1 MTAIYIGAGSD
12 ILPIKY
18 LQNIKTFIYYDS
30 QPFSEFGLLQ
40 SGYIMDDGTD
50 GFYRPRFI
58 ENLDKEMKTINMT
71 LTRCIGDLRI
81 YSDGNKLVKYYTNKS
96 LPEHFLDIKSS
107 IKDYDT
113 LIVAG
118 HHPDSIILEG
128 TNKKIHFIG
137 IEGTAYDY
145 DEFDNRNNII
155 YKMHKENISNKFNKF
170 TFINKNGNLS
180 NFDSWKDFFDY
191 YISK

>member
-1 MTAIYIGAGSD
+1 MSAIYIGAGSD
-12 ILPIKY
+12 ILPIKH
-18 LQNIKTFIYYDS
+18 LQNIKTFSYFDS

-40 SGYIMDDGTD
+40 SGYIMEDGTD

-58 ENLDKEMKTINMT
+58 ENVDKEMKSINMI

-81 YSDGNKLVKYYTNKS
+81 YSDGNKIVKYYTNKS
-96 LPEHFLDIKSS
+96 LPEHFLKIKSS

-118 HHPDSIILEG
+118 YHPDSIILEA
-128 TNKKIHFIG
+128 TNKKVHFIG
-137 IEGTAYDY
+137 IEGTFYGC
-145 DEFDNRNNII
+145 DEYDNRNSII
-155 YKMHKENISNKFNKF
+155 YKMHKDNILDRFDKF

-180 NFDSWKDFFDY
+180 NFKSWSGFFDY